1 MVRPVSAR
9 PALGTIGEVLV
20 PLAARGPIV
29 RRQRVSDW
37 LERLDA
43 DRRAVTRL
51 EDLRARH
58 GEGPIVLHLP
68 GRTLAIVV
76 SPEDARTVLDGSPQ
90 PFATANREKRAA
102 LARFEPHGVL
112 ISRGLVRTERRGF
125 NERALDT
132 QRPIH
137 HLAGDLLAPISEAA
151 DSILRL
157 VQATGTL
164 TWSGFADEWC
174 RLVRRLVL
182 GDGAREDRALIDL
195 LAKLRSDG
203 NWAYLK
209 PYRRRTRAAF
219 LRRLQA
225 HVDRA
230 EPGSL
235 AAAIAGARIDSDVSP
250 ADQVAH
256 WLFAFD
262 AAGMASFTALA
273 LIDAHPGEQQAVRA
287 EVESCDHSGSALLPR
302 LRACVLESLR
312 LWPTTPAILRDTTT
326 ETTWRNGTL
335 PAGSAVLI
343 YVPYFHRNPRFLPQ
357 ADRFTPDL
365 WLEPAEDGPLLLPF
379 SAGPAVCPGRNL
391 VLMVTSTLLAHLL
404 RRAEL
409 RQALPRRL
417 SNSEPLPATLSP
429 FGLRFECG

>member
-1 MVRPVSAR
+1 MI
-9 PALGTIGEVLV
+9 GTVLV
-20 PLAARGPIV
+20 PPAARGAIV
-29 RRQRVSDW
+29 RRQRVSDC

-43 DRRAVTRL
+43 DRRAVTML
-51 EDLRARH
+51 EELRACH
-58 GEGPIVLHLP
+58 GKGPIVLRLP
-68 GRTLAIVV
+68 GRTLAIIV
-76 SPEDARTVLDGSPQ
+76 SPEDARTVLGGSPQ

-102 LARFEPHGVL
+102 LARFQPHGVL
-112 ISRGLVRTERRGF
+112 ISRGPVRTERRRF
-125 NERALDT
+125 NERVLDT
-132 QRPIH
+132 PRPIH
-137 HLAGDLLAPISEAA
+137 HLAGELLAPIGEAA
-151 DSILRL
+151 DSILR
-157 VQATGTL
+157 VARATGRL
-164 TWSGFADEWC
+164 TWSGFADEWW

-182 GDGAREDRALIDL
+182 GDGAREDPALIDL

-209 PYRRRTRAAF
+209 PYRRRARAAF

-235 AAAIAGARIDSDVSP
+235 AAAIAGARIDPDVSP
-250 ADQVAH
+250 ADQVAY
-256 WLFAFD
+256 WLFD

-273 LIDAHPGEQQAVRA
+273 LIDAHHQEQQTVRA
-287 EVESCDHSGSALLPR
+287 ELCSCDSSSPALLPR

-312 LWPTTPAILRDTTT
+312 LWPTTPAILRDATT
-326 ETTWRNGTL
+326 ETTWHNGTL

-357 ADRFTPDL
+357 ADRFTPEL
-365 WLEPAEDGPLLLPF
+365 WLEPAADGTPLLIPF
-379 SAGPAVCPGRNL
+379 SDGPAVCRGRNL

-404 RRAEL
+404 RRSEL
-409 RQALPRRL
+409 RQALPRKL
-417 SNSEPLPATLSP
+417 SSSEPFPATLSP